1 MKQLALVSLVS
12 VSMVMSGCAA
22 TQQAAQNNSPAKN
35 AGLGALAGAILG
47 AGVSKATGGEKTGRD
62 AAIGAA
68 IGAGVGAYMS
78 RQARQIQTQM
88 AGTGVEV
95 TQDQRTG
102 NINLVMPGNI
112 TFAYDDATLNP
123 SFTGNLNQLANTMI
137 EYGQTT
143 ITVAGHIDSIG
154 SDSYNNN
161 LSRQRAAA
169 VANYLVSRGVP
180 AYRINTIGYGKSS
193 PIASNN
199 TDAGRAQNRRVEL
212 TINSPQSLSG
222 S

>member
-123 SFTGNLNQLANTMI
+123 SSPKRHTG
-137 EYGQTT
+137 
-143 ITVAGHIDSIG
+143 SPRG
-154 SDSYNNN
+154 SP
-161 LSRQRAAA
+161 RRRAAEYRWKRA
-169 VANYLVSRGVP
+169 TRARGYSRPRRAGSRLLMAWDHPCCVHGEP
-180 AYRINTIGYGKSS
+180 EKLAQHEDGYQEAAGKE
-193 PIASNN
+193 
-199 TDAGRAQNRRVEL
+199 RVESEQGEPKNRTPPGGGAL
-212 TINSPQSLSG
+212 QRVRAE
-222 S
+222 